1 MDVICHGLEALPTH
15 HLPWAGFGYTTF
27 TLTNLSYAQESA
39 GRAGGWWVGVVGVR
53 RAGVGSA
60 ERPVWATGGAL
71 GALEGCGRK
80 RRAFLLIL
88 RLRRALCAAA
98 CVNMFFQTVLYTVV
112 CVLCACGSGKNHL
125 SAPLTP

>member
-1 MDVICHGLEALPTH
+1 M
-15 HLPWAGFGYTTF
+15 
-27 TLTNLSYAQESA
+27 
-39 GRAGGWWVGVVGVR
+39 GVR

-60 ERPVWATGGAL
+60 ERPVWAAGGAL

-80 RRAFLLIL
+80 RRAFLLIM

-112 CVLCACGSGKNHL
+112 CVLYACGSGKKSPLHPL
-125 SAPLTP
+125 ELQPAACEASAS